1 MISNTLFCN
10 VQSYIT
16 RWLVIRWNLKFKWV
30 FIQIYS
36 SWIIPQKN
44 NLVLKIYDL
53 DDSETDDNDRDRLG
67 FSCPFCQELFD
78 ETDLAK
84 EHVIKH
90 HSDEENRSVADD
102 EDEDLYSCPFCALVF
117 DNSIDA
123 RSHK

>member
-1 MISNTLFCN
+1 M
-10 VQSYIT
+10 
-16 RWLVIRWNLKFKWV
+16 
-30 FIQIYS
+30 
-36 SWIIPQKN
+36 
-44 NLVLKIYDL
+44 VLKIYDL
-53 DDSETDDNDRDRLG
+53 DDGETDDDDRDRLG

-90 HSDEENRSVADD
+90 LSDEENGSVADD
-102 EDEDLYSCPFCALVF
+102 EDEDLYSCPFCALDF

>member
-1 MISNTLFCN
+1 MSFYPN
-10 VQSYIT
+10 
-16 RWLVIRWNLKFKWV
+16 
-30 FIQIYS
+30 IYS

-53 DDSETDDNDRDRLG
+53 DDGETDDDDRDRLG

-102 EDEDLYSCPFCALVF
+102 EDEDLYSCPFFALDF
-117 DNSIDA
+117 DNYRCKISQITHVDEDFYLRA
-123 RSHK
+123 CYLRK

>member
-1 MISNTLFCN
+1 MSLVTLIPENNTIEIFEEAQNIAVKKDGLAYAEDN
-10 VQSYIT
+10 QNEEEESEYE
-16 RWLVIRWNLKFKWV
+16 
-30 FIQIYS
+30 S
-36 SWIIPQKN
+36 SGG
-44 NLVLKIYDL
+44 
-53 DDSETDDNDRDRLG
+53 ETDDDDRDRLG

-90 HSDEENRSVADD
+90 HSEEENGSVADD
-102 EDEDLYSCPFCALVF
+102 EDEDLYSCPFCALDF

>member
-1 MISNTLFCN
+1 MQ
-10 VQSYIT
+10 V
-16 RWLVIRWNLKFKWV
+16 
-30 FIQIYS
+30 YS

-53 DDSETDDNDRDRLG
+53 DDGETDDDDRDRLG

-90 HSDEENRSVADD
+90 HSDEENGMTRTKIYIPALFVPLILTTLSMQ
-102 EDEDLYSCPFCALVF
+102 DLTNA
-117 DNSIDA
+117 I
-123 RSHK
+123 K